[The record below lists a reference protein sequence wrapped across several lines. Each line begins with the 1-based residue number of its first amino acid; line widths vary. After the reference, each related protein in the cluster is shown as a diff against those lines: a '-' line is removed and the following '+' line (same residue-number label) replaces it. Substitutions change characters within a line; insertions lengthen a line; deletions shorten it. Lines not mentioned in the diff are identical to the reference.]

1 VTVAATATTHDVRQ
15 DKATR
20 AIRGAFFGFFVDM
33 FDIYLPVVVLAPA
46 IKYFVSPDL
55 SAGAT
60 SLVTGAIFAS
70 TLVGRPVGALI
81 FGHYADRLG
90 RKKATLVSVSGFG
103 ILTVLIGCLPGYA
116 TWGVAS
122 VVLFIAL
129 RFIVGVF
136 VGGEY
141 TAASPLAMEYSPKDR
156 RGQNSA
162 RIMTGFPLAYFMI
175 SGLTLLVLQIAPSG
189 DPTSPYSVWGWR
201 IPFFIGGLLAL
212 SFVVYF
218 ARHVDESEVFEAAG
232 GSDDAPIK
240 QLLSRDTIGHFA
252 QVFILMTGF
261 WLSLNTVTAILPEVL
276 KSTVG
281 LSDTQA
287 SFTLMIAALAN
298 VAGYL
303 AVGQIAQRFGRRPF
317 LIAWGL
323 SAAVVGTFVYWML
336 LHFTPSALAA
346 VIVLSAAVVV
356 LVNPCW
362 AMITAYIN
370 ERFHT
375 GVRASGFGLGYSLAV
390 IIPSFYAFYESLLSN
405 VMSETY
411 TVLPLLVIGGLLITL
426 GGAMGPETRDVDL
439 GGEATAAAAEPERE
453 PRFRREPAS
462 APASS
467 QAGAGVA
474 MSREGRFR

>member
-1 VTVAATATTHDVRQ
+1 VAATAAAHEE
-15 DKATR
+15 KAQR

-46 IKYFVSPDL
+46 IKYFVSPEL
-55 SAGAT
+55 SDGAT

-90 RKKATLVSVSGFG
+90 RKKATLVSVTGFG
-103 ILTVLIGCLPGYA
+103 VLTVLIGCLPGYE

-162 RIMTGFPLAYFMI
+162 RIMTGFPLAFFTI
-175 SGLTLLVLQIAPSG
+175 SGLTLLILQVAPSG
-189 DPTSPYSVWGWR
+189 DPSSPYSVWGWR
-201 IPFFIGGLLAL
+201 IPFFVGGLLAL
-212 SFVVYF
+212 AFVVYF
-218 ARHVDESEVFEAAG
+218 ARHVEESEVFEEAG
-232 GSDDAPIK
+232 GNDDAPVK
-240 QLLSRDTIGHFA
+240 QLFSRDTIGHFA
-252 QVFILMTGF
+252 QVFVLMTGF
-261 WLSLNTVTAILPEVL
+261 WLSLNTVTAILPGVL
-276 KSTVG
+276 TDTIG
-281 LSDTQA
+281 LSDTEA
-287 SFTLMIAALAN
+287 ALALMIAALAN
-298 VAGYL
+298 VGGYL
-303 AVGQIAQRFGRRPF
+303 AVGSLAQRFGRRPF

-323 SAAVVGTFVYWML
+323 NAAILATIVYAVL
-336 LHFTPSALAA
+336 IATKPSALVA

-390 IIPSFYAFYESLLSN
+390 VIPSFYAFYQGLLGK
-405 VMSETY
+405 VMNPDY
-411 TVLPLLVIGGLLITL
+411 TVLVLLVIGGLLITI
-426 GGAMGPETRDVDL
+426 GGAMGPETRDVDM
-439 GGEATAAAAEPERE
+439 GETTADAAAAERE
-453 PRFRREPAS
+453 PRFTREPAGTPS
-462 APASS
+462 QPA
-467 QAGAGVA
+467 ATGVA
-474 MSREGRFR
+474 MSREERVR

>member
-1 VTVAATATTHDVRQ
+1 VAATAAAHE
-15 DKATR
+15 DKAQR
-20 AIRGAFFGFFVDM
+20 AVRGAFFGFFVDM

-46 IKYFVSPDL
+46 IKYFVSPEL
-55 SAGAT
+55 SDGAT

-81 FGHYADRLG
+81 FGHYADRIG

-103 ILTVLIGCLPGYA
+103 ILTLVIGCLPGYEA
-116 TWGVAS
+116 WGVAS

-141 TAASPLAMEYSPKDR
+141 TAASPLAMEYSPKEK
-156 RGQNSA
+156 RGQNSE
-162 RIMTGFPLAYFMI
+162 RIMTGFPLAFFAI

-189 DPTSPYSVWGWR
+189 DPSSPYSVWGWR

-218 ARHVDESEVFEAAG
+218 ARHVDESEVFEETG
-232 GSDDAPIK
+232 GNEDAPIK
-240 QLLSRDTIGHFA
+240 QLLSRDTIGDFA
-252 QVFILMTGF
+252 QVFVLMDT
-261 WLSLNTVTAILPEVL
+261 I
-276 KSTVG
+276 G

-303 AVGQIAQRFGRRPF
+303 VVGHMAQRFGRRPF

-323 SAAVVGTFVYWML
+323 SAAVVGTIVYAVL
-336 LHFTPSALAA
+336 LATKPSGLAA

-390 IIPSFYAFYESLLSN
+390 VIPSFYAFYQSVLGK
-405 VMSETY
+405 VMNPDY
-411 TVLPLLVIGGLLITL
+411 TVLVLLVIGGLLITL
-426 GGAMGPETRDVDL
+426 GGAMGPETRDVDMDETP
-439 GGEATAAAAEPERE
+439 GEAPAAERE
-453 PRFRREPAS
+453 PRFSREPAATPS
-462 APASS
+462 APATT
-467 QAGAGVA
+467 GVA
-474 MSREGRFR
+474 MSSEDRVR

>member
-1 VTVAATATTHDVRQ
+1 VAATVAAHE
-15 DKATR
+15 DKVQR
-20 AIRGAFFGFFVDM
+20 AVRGAFFGFFVDM

-46 IKYFVSPDL
+46 IKYFVSPEL
-55 SAGAT
+55 SDGAT

-81 FGHYADRLG
+81 FGHYADRIG
-90 RKKATLVSVSGFG
+90 RKRATLVSVTGFG
-103 ILTVLIGCLPGYA
+103 VLTLVIGCLPGYEA
-116 TWGVAS
+116 WGVAS

-141 TAASPLAMEYSPKDR
+141 TAASPLAMEYSPKER

-162 RIMTGFPLAYFMI
+162 RIMTGFPLAFFTI
-175 SGLTLLVLQIAPSG
+175 SGLTLLVLQVAPSG
-189 DPTSPYSVWGWR
+189 DPSSPYSVWGWR
-201 IPFFIGGLLAL
+201 IPFFVGGLLAL
-212 SFVVYF
+212 AFVFYF
-218 ARHVDESEVFEAAG
+218 ARHVDESEVFEEAG
-232 GSDDAPIK
+232 GNDDAPIK
-240 QLLSRDTIGHFA
+240 QLLSRETIGHFA
-252 QVFILMTGF
+252 QVFVLMTGF
-261 WLSLNTVTAILPEVL
+261 WLSLNTVTAILPGVL
-276 KSTVG
+276 TDTIG

-303 AVGQIAQRFGRRPF
+303 VVGSVAQRFGRRPF

-323 SAAVVGTFVYWML
+323 SAAVVATIVYAVL
-336 LHFTPSALAA
+336 IATRPSALAA

-390 IIPSFYAFYESLLSN
+390 VIPSFYAFYQSVLGK
-405 VMSETY
+405 VMNPDY
-411 TVLPLLVIGGLLITL
+411 TVLVLLVIGGLLITL
-426 GGAMGPETRDVDL
+426 GGWMGPETRDVDM
-439 GGEATAAAAEPERE
+439 GETPSEAGTAERE
-453 PRFRREPAS
+453 PRFTREPAGAPS
-462 APASS
+462 APATT
-467 QAGAGVA
+467 GAA
-474 MSREGRFR
+474 MSPEERVR